1 MLQLFLV
8 CLTAGLA
15 AGIGTGFAGL
25 SAATV
30 IAPMLI
36 AFLGFPWY
44 ESVGIGLA
52 SDVLASALAAWI
64 YKKHGNIDLKNGSF
78 MLASVLAMTVAG
90 SYFSQY
96 MPDMEM
102 GYLSIIMSFCM
113 GLRFIIKPVTGRTS
127 FFSRSTGKRK
137 TVISV
142 ICGLCI
148 GFYCGFMGL
157 GGGMM
162 MLFILTFVLGYDLKT
177 AVGTSGFVMTFT
189 AFTGAASHF
198 YFGELTGGMVPALF
212 LCAAFTLL
220 GSVVTSAMSN
230 RMKPENTNRATGV
243 VLVILGIAMIFEQ
256 IV

>member
-1 MLQLFLV
+1 MLQFFLV

-102 GYLSIIMSFCM
+102 GYLSIFMSFLM
-113 GLRFIIKPVTGRTS
+113 GLRFIIRPVTGQKS
-127 FFSRSTGKRK
+127 FFSRRTGKRK
-137 TVISV
+137 TMISV

-162 MLFILTFVLGYDLKT
+162 MLFILTFILGYDLKT
-177 AVGTSGFVMTFT
+177 AVGTSVFVMTFT
-189 AFTGAASHF
+189 ALTGAASHF
-198 YFGELTGGMVPALF
+198 YFGDISGMTAALF
-212 LCAAFTLL
+212 LCALFTLI
-220 GSVVTSAMSN
+220 GSVATSALSN

-243 VLVILGIAMIFEQ
+243 VLVILGIAMIVEQ
-256 IV
+256 VM

>member
-52 SDVLASALAAWI
+52 SDVLAPALAAWT

-177 AVGTSGFVMTFT
+177 AVGTSVFVMTFT